1 MDHLSAHGNYVG
13 LGNVDSNEWLPF
25 LRQFPAVESLHL
37 SEGVAA
43 CIVSA
48 LEHTADSVTD
58 LFPALRLIWLDDGEN
73 DDGDV
78 PMWSIERFISLR
90 QLSGRPVAI
99 VDTYDELVEAA
110 DRLRNP
116 LL

>member
-1 MDHLSAHGNYVG
+1 M
-13 LGNVDSNEWLPF
+13 DSNEWLPF

-37 SEGVAA
+37 SGGVA

-116 LL
+116 L